1 MLERVPEKKALMV
14 LNTSEMATAGDSG
27 DTSVRP
33 GVPRDVKHNAEATD
47 GLESYSDP
55 SRHKAVPSIR
65 SDVDT
70 CTEYSKQCNNDW
82 RNALK
87 YQFTPKQAETAQ
99 LTCRRENSVYRRCDG
114 LGKRCGRR
122 ADVQSNKDDS
132 KMTEQNRRMQHIRQQ
147 NSLGVHKIETL
158 KHRGKR
164 RHVNT
169 YLLGTFAIA

>member
-33 GVPRDVKHNAEATD
+33 GVPRDVKRNAEATD

-70 CTEYSKQCNNDW
+70 CAEYSKQCNNDC
-82 RNALK
+82 RNAMK
-87 YQFTPKQAETAQ
+87 YQFTPKQAKTAQ
-99 LTCRRENSVYRRCDG
+99 LTCWWENSVHRRCG
-114 LGKRCGRR
+114 RLGKR
-122 ADVQSNKDDS
+122 
-132 KMTEQNRRMQHIRQQ
+132 
-147 NSLGVHKIETL
+147 
-158 KHRGKR
+158 RGS
-164 RHVNT
+164 
-169 YLLGTFAIA
+169 I